1 MCQIFFKNREAA
13 RSVKSGKIQDN
24 GKDNIKRWSRIV
36 EAKPSTKETMSL
48 NLASLEVKREELDNY
63 EIDPDS
69 LEESY
74 KDCLNEMEEMPNGWD
89 YSDVLER
96 MDPIMYRCGL
106 NDYVDGFDKEEFQ
119 DYKELQEEFEEFD
132 NINDQLNDEIFDLES
147 EIEDLESELQGLE
160 NE

>member
-1 MCQIFFKNREAA
+1 MTNKIETL
-13 RSVKSGKIQDN
+13 KSEIADL
-24 GKDNIKRWSRIV
+24 V
-36 EAKPSTKETMSL
+36 EQLNAKKQERAL
-48 NLASLEVKREELDNY
+48 NLAALEVKKQEMDDY

-106 NDYVDGFDKEEFQ
+106 NDYVDGFDKEEQ
-119 DYKELQEEFEEFD
+119 DDYKELLEEYEEFD
-132 NINDQLNDEIFDLES
+132 NINDQLNDEIFDLEQ
-147 EIEDLESELQGLE
+147 EIEDLKSELQDSE

>member
-1 MCQIFFKNREAA
+1 MTNKIETL
-13 RSVKSGKIQDN
+13 KSEIADL
-24 GKDNIKRWSRIV
+24 V
-36 EAKPSTKETMSL
+36 EQLNAKKQERAL
-48 NLASLEVKREELDNY
+48 NLAALEVKKQEMDDY

-106 NDYVDGFDKEEFQ
+106 NDYADSFDKEEFQ

-132 NINDQLNDEIFDLES
+132 NINDQLNDEIYDLES
-147 EIEDLESELQGLE
+147 EIEDLESELQDSE

>member
-1 MCQIFFKNREAA
+1 MTNKIETLKSEIAVLVEQLN
-13 RSVKSGKIQDN
+13 VKKQE
-24 GKDNIKRWSRIV
+24 R
-36 EAKPSTKETMSL
+36 AL
-48 NLASLEVKREELDNY
+48 NLAALEVKKQEMDDY

-74 KDCLNEMEEMPNGWD
+74 KDCLNEMKEMPNGWE

-106 NDYVDGFDKEEFQ
+106 NDYADSFDKEEQ
-119 DYKELQEEFEEFD
+119 GDYKELLEEYEEFD
-132 NINDQLNDEIFDLES
+132 NINDQLNDEIFDLEN
-147 EIEDLESELQGLE
+147 EIEDLESELQDSE

>member
-1 MCQIFFKNREAA
+1 MSNKIETL
-13 RSVKSGKIQDN
+13 KSEIADL
-24 GKDNIKRWSRIV
+24 V
-36 EAKPSTKETMSL
+36 EQLNAKKQERAL
-48 NLASLEVKREELDNY
+48 NLAALEVKKQEMDDY

-106 NDYVDGFDKEEFQ
+106 NDYADSFDKEEFQ

-132 NINDQLNDEIFDLES
+132 NINDQLNDEIFDLEQ
-147 EIEDLESELQGLE
+147 EIEDLKSELQDSE

>member
-1 MCQIFFKNREAA
+1 MSNKIETLKSEIAALVEQINAK
-13 RSVKSGKIQDN
+13 KQD
-24 GKDNIKRWSRIV
+24 R
-36 EAKPSTKETMSL
+36 AL

-69 LEESY
+69 IEDSYKEVLDESY
-74 KDCLNEMEEMPNGWD
+74 EMPNGWS
-89 YSDVLER
+89 YSDVLEQ

-132 NINDQLNDEIFDLES
+132 NINDQLNDEISDLEQ
-147 EIEDLESELQGLE
+147 EIEEKQEILEGLIVE
-160 NE
+160 ADGLY

>member
-1 MCQIFFKNREAA
+1 MTN
-13 RSVKSGKIQDN
+13 KIETLQSEIADL
-24 GKDNIKRWSRIV
+24 V
-36 EAKPSTKETMSL
+36 EQLNAKKQERAL
-48 NLASLEVKREELDNY
+48 NLADLEVKKQEMDDY

-74 KDCLNEMEEMPNGWD
+74 KDFLNEMEEMPNGWD

-106 NDYVDGFDKEEFQ
+106 NDYADSFDKEEQ
-119 DYKELQEEFEEFD
+119 DDYKELLEEYEEFD
-132 NINDQLNDEIFDLES
+132 NINDQLNDEIFDLEQ
-147 EIEDLESELQGLE
+147 EIEDLESELQDSE

>member
-1 MCQIFFKNREAA
+1 MTN
-13 RSVKSGKIQDN
+13 KIETLN
-24 GKDNIKRWSRIV
+24 SEIAVLV
-36 EAKPSTKETMSL
+36 EQLNAKKQERVL
-48 NLASLEVKREELDNY
+48 NLAALEVKKQEMDAY

-106 NDYVDGFDKEEFQ
+106 NDYADSFDKEEFE
-119 DYKELQEEFEEFD
+119 DYKELQEEFEELD
-132 NINDQLNDEIFDLES
+132 NINDQLNDEIFDLEQ
-147 EIEDLESELQGLE
+147 EIEEKQENLDDLIVEADGLY
-160 NE
+160 